1 MITVEKLELFEID
14 LSKQQKLH
22 ADLKT
27 IQQINFTGNLE
38 LDGNATTFFNVLSL
52 LIEEAREAVFDFSI
66 EP

>member
-38 LDGNATTFFNVLSL
+38 RDGNATTSFNVLSL

-66 EP
+66 DH

>member
-38 LDGNATTFFNVLSL
+38 RDGNATTFFNVLSL